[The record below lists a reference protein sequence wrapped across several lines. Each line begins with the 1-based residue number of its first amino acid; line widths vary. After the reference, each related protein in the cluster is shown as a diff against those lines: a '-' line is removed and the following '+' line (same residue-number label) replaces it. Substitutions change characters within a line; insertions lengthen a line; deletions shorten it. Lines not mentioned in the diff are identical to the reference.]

1 MKIVLAIRHIHFEDL
16 GTLEPLLRAR
26 GYHVRYV
33 DPAGDDL
40 AALDVLSPALMVVL
54 GGPVGAFDEPRYPWL
69 AAELRAV
76 RVRLEAGRPLLGICL
91 GAQLMARA
99 LGAAVRPMGVKEIGF
114 APLALS
120 EAGQA
125 SALAGLQ
132 GAAVLHWH
140 GDQFAIPDGA
150 QCLAGTAACPN
161 QAFAVGPRVLGL
173 QCHLEADAGTI
184 EGWLLGHACE
194 LELAGIDPRMLRAQ
208 AIAHG
213 QALAAAAQRVF
224 GAWLDGFEAEDAAAP
239 APVRPAPGP

>member
-1 MKIVLAIRHIHFEDL
+1 MKTALAIRHLHFEDL

-26 GYHVRYV
+26 GYRVRYV
-33 DPAGDDL
+33 DPTGDDL
-40 AALDVLSPALMVVL
+40 VALDVLSPALMVVL

-76 RVRLEAGRPLLGICL
+76 RARLDAGRPLLGICL

-120 EAGQA
+120 ETGQV

-132 GAAVLHWH
+132 GASVLHWH

-150 QCLAGTAACPN
+150 QRLAGTAVCPN

-184 EGWLLGHACE
+184 ERWLLGHACE
-194 LELAGIDPRMLRAQ
+194 LELAGLDPRVLRAQ
-208 AIAHG
+208 ALAHG

-224 GAWLDGFEAEDAAAP
+224 GAWLDGCEAEDALVPGA
-239 APVRPAPGP
+239 VSPAPGP